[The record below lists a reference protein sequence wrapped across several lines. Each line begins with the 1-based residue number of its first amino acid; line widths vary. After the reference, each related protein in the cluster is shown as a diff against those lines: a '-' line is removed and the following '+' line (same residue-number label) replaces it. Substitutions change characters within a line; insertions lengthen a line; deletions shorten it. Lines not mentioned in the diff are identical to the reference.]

1 MQTISNT
8 SFEGER
14 PLFKRNNLQLD
25 HVVIH
30 QGESALKECKN
41 IISDNCEFEGK
52 YPFWHNEN
60 TKIEKCTF
68 RDGARAAIWYC
79 KNLEMKDSKIEAPK
93 MFREI
98 DGLIASNV
106 TFSNAQ
112 ETFWYCRNLNLT
124 NLSFE
129 KADYIFINNRNL
141 TLNNIVMNG
150 NYSFQYCNNVVI
162 RNSKL
167 NSKDAFWN
175 SENVTIYDS
184 VVNGEY
190 LGWHSKKLKLV
201 NCKISGT
208 QPFCYCED
216 LILENCTMNE
226 SCDLC
231 FEYSSLKAD
240 IHSVIK
246 SIKNPSSGEILAYD
260 YEEIIFDDKVKEP
273 NNCIISKHANNSEKQ
288 NRFSSNEKVQLNNEK
303 VDFLTLC

>member
-14 PLFKRNNLQLD
+14 PLFKHSNMKLD

-30 QGESALKECKN
+30 PGESALKECKN
-41 IISDNCEFEGK
+41 IYSVNCEFEGK

-68 RDGARAAIWYC
+68 TDGARAAIWYC
-79 KNLEMKDSKIEAPK
+79 KNMEMNDSKIEAPK

-98 DGLIASNV
+98 DGLTASNL

-112 ETFWYCRNLNLT
+112 ETFWYCKNLKLSNI
-124 NLSFE
+124 SFE

-141 TLNNIVMNG
+141 RMNNIVMNG
-150 NYSFQYCNNVVI
+150 NYSFQYCKDVEI

-184 VVNGEY
+184 IIKGEY
-190 LGWHSKKLKLV
+190 LGWHSKNLKLV
-201 NCKISGT
+201 NCQISGT
-208 QPFCYCED
+208 QPFCYCHN
-216 LILENCTMNE
+216 LILENCTMDS

-231 FEYSSLKAD
+231 FEYSTVRAD
-240 IHSVIK
+240 VHSTIK
-246 SIKNPSSGEILAYD
+246 SIKNPSSGEIIAD
-260 YEEIIFDDKVKEP
+260 NYEEIIFDENVKEP
-273 NNCIISKHANNSEKQ
+273 NNCVISKREDESNKLK
-288 NRFSSNEKVQLNNEK
+288 RFPNNEKVQLNNEK
-303 VDFLTLC
+303 DQFSTLC